1 MITTEEAMSVP
12 QSALQPPK
20 ELEVTPGK
28 EPGLSVDAVISMALG
43 IIGAP
48 LIGILVGFFAIWF
61 GIRALKEIN
70 GPKRLRGRGLALC
83 GIALGACDIVLWLVL
98 GFVYAHVLFSKSGD

>member
-1 MITTEEAMSVP
+1 MSVP

-28 EPGLSVDAVISMALG
+28 EPGFSVDAVISMALG

-61 GIRALKEIN
+61 GILALKEIN

-83 GIALGACDIVLWLVL
+83 GIALGAFDILLWLVL
-98 GFVYAHVLFSKSGD
+98 LLVYAHALFSKSSDSSFN